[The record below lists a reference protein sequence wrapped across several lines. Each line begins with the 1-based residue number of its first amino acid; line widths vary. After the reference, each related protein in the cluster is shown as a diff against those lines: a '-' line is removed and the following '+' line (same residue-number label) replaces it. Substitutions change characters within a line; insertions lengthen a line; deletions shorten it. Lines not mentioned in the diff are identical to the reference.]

1 MEEIEKPNSLEEAKT
16 EEQLG
21 EKTISEVEPFELEM
35 ALKQVIRESGAPL
48 EETPETPV
56 TNRNEGGAT
65 EPDKAKVEKKGDYE
79 NSFNLFA
86 DIFYG
91 VLVAP
96 RQTMLILSNGSKY
109 PPNAG
114 HISQAIFFVVLV
126 LSMIAWLRFRFDAPS
141 TAGSVLAFAVSGACN
156 WICVAFLLYYLSIF
170 LRSRLRL
177 GNAIIATAWS
187 FLPLIFLAPLYCFKH
202 ALGPL
207 FFLLATLP
215 VYWFLFLLWT
225 TFHAALKTTHF
236 KLGLILIVVPP
247 LLAFVYLFWVG
258 LSLVTLILQ
267 ILPKLS

>member
-1 MEEIEKPNSLEEAKT
+1 MDDADKVKIEAEGQAQTAS
-16 EEQLG
+16 EQEPLG
-21 EKTISEVEPFELEM
+21 EKTISEVEPFELEL

-48 EETPETPV
+48 EVETAAPSVPV
-56 TNRNEGGAT
+56 
-65 EPDKAKVEKKGDYE
+65 PDKANPEKKSAYE

-96 RQTMLILSNGSKY
+96 RQTMLILSNGAKY

-114 HISQAIFFVVLV
+114 HVSQAIFFVVLV
-126 LSMIAWLRFRFDAPS
+126 ISMIAWLRFRFETPS
-141 TAGSVLAFAVSGACN
+141 TAGSVLAFAISGTCN

-267 ILPKLS
+267 VLPKLS

>member
-1 MEEIEKPNSLEEAKT
+1 MEDANSIEKDKVLEDPN
-16 EEQLG
+16 G
-21 EKTISEVEPFELEM
+21 VKTISEVEPFELEM

-48 EETPETPV
+48 DVAPEPPV
-56 TNRNEGGAT
+56 KQGGEP
-65 EPDKAKVEKKGDYE
+65 EPDKVKVEKKGDYE

-126 LSMIAWLRFRFDAPS
+126 LSMVAWLRFRFDAPS

-267 ILPKLS
+267 ILPKLT